1 MVSMLEPSF
10 RFSFAKI
17 AFYTMRVKHKKAA
30 FVTYLN
36 ENFLFI
42 TCYSN
47 AFTAASRSLMLSPR
61 ALNSLFLLTR
71 NTEGTFFTL

>member
-17 AFYTMRVKHKKAA
+17 AFIQCVSSIKGC

>member
-17 AFYTMRVKHKKAA
+17 AFYTMRVKHKRLLCNIFKRKLLI
-30 FVTYLN
+30 YNMLQQC
-36 ENFLFI
+36 L
-42 TCYSN
+42 
-47 AFTAASRSLMLSPR
+47 LSPR

>member
-17 AFYTMRVKHKKAA
+17 AFYTMRVKHKRLLCNIFKRK
-30 FVTYLN
+30 
-36 ENFLFI
+36 FLFI

>member
-17 AFYTMRVKHKKAA
+17 AFYTMRVKHKRLLC
-30 FVTYLN
+30 TYLN

>member
-17 AFYTMRVKHKKAA
+17 AFYTMRVKHKRLLCNIFKRK
-30 FVTYLN
+30 
-36 ENFLFI
+36 LFI

>member
-17 AFYTMRVKHKKAA
+17 AFYTMRVKHKRLLCNI
-30 FVTYLN
+30 FN

>member
-17 AFYTMRVKHKKAA
+17 AFYTMRVKHKRLLCNIFKRKLLIYNM
-30 FVTYLN
+30 F
-36 ENFLFI
+36 
-42 TCYSN
+42 SN

>member
-17 AFYTMRVKHKKAA
+17 AFYTMRVKHKRLL
-30 FVTYLN
+30 VTYLN